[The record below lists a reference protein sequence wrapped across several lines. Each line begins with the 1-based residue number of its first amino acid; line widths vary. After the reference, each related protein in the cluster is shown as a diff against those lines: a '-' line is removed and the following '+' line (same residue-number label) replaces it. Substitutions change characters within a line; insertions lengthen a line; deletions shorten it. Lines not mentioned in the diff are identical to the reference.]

1 MNELALFAGA
11 GGGILGAH
19 LLGWRTVCAVEK
31 EPYCREV
38 LLRRQRDGVLPL
50 FPIWDDCNTFDG
62 NPWSGIVD
70 VVTAGFPCQP
80 FSVAGKQ
87 AAGDDERNGWP
98 ATLRIISEVGPR
110 FVLLENVPGLLSAGH
125 GYFGQVL
132 SGLAEIGYDAV
143 WDCFPAS
150 AIGAPHERDRLWVL
164 AYTNSIERQ
173 SGSPALG
180 RQTTA
185 HIPTDTD
192 SAATAQRGEHAID
205 AQAGKGGEDHQRRGR
220 NDRRQGCVSGAGESQ
235 GRDVEDA
242 HGTQCEGGRLPFRTR
257 AQHANTGSAGWWQ
270 AEPAVDRVVDGLAH
284 RMDRLKALGNGQVA
298 SVVPFAWHQLKA
310 KAGF

>member
-1 MNELALFAGA
+1 MTRKASGFACLRLVSLPRLTPLDGGTVNELALFAGA

-38 LLRRQRDGVLPL
+38 LLRRQQDGVLPL
-50 FPIWDDCNTFDG
+50 FPIWDDCSTFDG
-62 NPWSGIVD
+62 NAWSGIVD

-110 FVLLENVPGLLSAGH
+110 FVLLENVPGLLSAGN
-125 GYFGQVL
+125 GYLGQVL
-132 SGLAEIGYDAV
+132 GDLAEIGYDSV

-164 AYTNSIERQ
+164 GYPNSQ
-173 SGSPALG
+173 GQPAITKHDEAPRVSQDALS
-180 RQTTA
+180 
-185 HIPTDTD
+185 DTD
-192 SAATAQRGEHAID
+192 STQR
-205 AQAGKGGEDHQRRGR
+205 QRRG
-220 NDRRQGCVSGAGESQ
+220 
-235 GRDVEDA
+235 
-242 HGTQCEGGRLPFRTR
+242 LPLRAP
-257 AQHANTGSAGWWQ
+257 AQHADTGSAGWWQ
-270 AEPAVDRVVDGLAH
+270 TEPAVGRVVDGLAH

-298 SVVPFAWHQLKA
+298 SVVPFAWHQLRA
-310 KAGF
+310 KAGV

>member
-11 GGGILGAH
+11 GGGVLGAH

-38 LLRRQRDGVLPL
+38 LLRRQQDGVLPL

-62 NPWSGIVD
+62 NAWSGIVD

-98 ATLRIISEVGPR
+98 ATLRIVNEVGPR
-110 FVLLENVPGLLSAGH
+110 FVLLENVPGLLSAGN
-125 GYFGQVL
+125 GYLGQVL
-132 SGLAEIGYDAV
+132 GDLAEIGYDSV

-164 AYTNSIERQ
+164 AYT
-173 SGSPALG
+173 
-180 RQTTA
+180 
-185 HIPTDTD
+185 D
-192 SAATAQRGEHAID
+192 SSAVAKRGQHAID
-205 AQAGKGGEDHQRRGR
+205 AQAGSSRKDNTPRSGHDGGQGCLSCSGETEGGNLSHTDSAQ
-220 NDRRQGCVSGAGESQ
+220 RQG
-235 GRDVEDA
+235 GRVPLRA
-242 HGTQCEGGRLPFRTR
+242 S
-257 AQHANTGSAGWWQ
+257 AQHADTGGAGWWQ

-298 SVVPFAWHQLKA
+298 SVVPFAWHQLRA
-310 KAGF
+310 KAGV